1 MLTFQYARY
10 LPAVGQPITKR
21 VDKIEA
27 LLLEAAEFDRKSQ
40 MIMMEV
46 HKAERELTLR
56 VAELWTQNDIDFAAD
71 AAKEIGLMLATLT
84 P

>member
-10 LPAVGQPITKR
+10 LPEVGQPITKR

-27 LLLEAAEFDRKSQ
+27 LLLEAAEFDRKSK

-71 AAKEIGLMLATLT
+71 AAKEDRK
-84 P
+84 